1 MTFEDSYIYDET
13 KWTLD
18 TSKVSKCETARVKKG
33 GQWDSSYEMCMMSKL
48 PSSITATF
56 EVIPEVKPL
65 QINWNKAV
73 FDKIEPIDDLMAAY
87 RAPCKGDSGTG
98 QMFLAHDNFDVRK
111 SKTFKFVLAA
121 VYHGRISSHKPC
133 GAYAYNTNLKNDFES
148 LAVSQSISNEKIYKW
163 IRTIMS
169 TY

>member
-1 MTFEDSYIYDET
+1 MSFQDSYIYDKT
-13 KWTLD
+13 MWTLD
-18 TSKVSKCETARVKKG
+18 TSKVTKCEKARVKQG
-33 GQWDSSYEMCMMSKL
+33 SQWDSSYEMCMMSKL
-48 PSSITATF
+48 PSSQTATF

-65 QINWNKAV
+65 QINWNNPV

-148 LAVSQSISNEKIYKW
+148 LAVSQSISNVKIYKW
-163 IRTIMS
+163 IRTIMN